1 MFFYKP
7 CIKIVYAYQKCVCKV
22 CVYIHVYVCIYVDMC
37 MCVYI
42 QLPPEQCR
50 VGVLTPAQ
58 SKILLLPQNFSHPSE
73 STKDWFQ
80 KYPLPHHRYQ
90 NLQMVKSLI
99 QNGMEQCIRSTF
111 HIHGFLTADQ
121 IYALSSIC
129 DWLNPWI
136 LNSHI
141 WRVDYVFIKK
151 NPHIGGSTQ
160 FKPMLFK
167 DQLMSRKVIYKA
179 TQLDLHES
187 TPMNENHN

>member
-80 KYPLPHHRYQ
+80 KYPPPPPQ
-90 NLQMVKSLI
+90 IPKSTNAKVPYTKWHGTMHTVHLSHSWI
-99 QNGMEQCIRSTF
+99 PNCRSNICTVFDLWLAESMNPKLTYMKSWLCI
-111 HIHGFLTADQ
+111 
-121 IYALSSIC
+121 Y
-129 DWLNPWI
+129 
-136 LNSHI
+136 
-141 WRVDYVFIKK
+141 
-151 NPHIGGSTQ
+151 
-160 FKPMLFK
+160 
-167 DQLMSRKVIYKA
+167 
-179 TQLDLHES
+179 
-187 TPMNENHN
+187 